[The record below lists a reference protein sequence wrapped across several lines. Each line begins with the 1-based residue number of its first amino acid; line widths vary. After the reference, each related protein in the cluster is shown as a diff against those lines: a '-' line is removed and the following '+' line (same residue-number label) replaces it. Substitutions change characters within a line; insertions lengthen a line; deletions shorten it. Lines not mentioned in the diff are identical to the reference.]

1 MAPELQALLERIRG
15 GGEVKPED
23 ANLIEHHLFRDSMI
37 PAMRNKAA
45 YTDFL
50 KDHAN
55 AGTHVNL
62 DLNDFGAIN
71 KFHGQE
77 MGDKAITDAGNIIAD
92 AAKKYAGRTFRVG
105 GDEFRAH
112 FLQPEHAKAFAAD
125 VKAAMDNYSKQLVGG
140 THRLAA
146 SIGVGHTPEH
156 AEKAL
161 MEAKWTLGVEDPSTG
176 KRKNHHAVGQA
187 PTVIGDKLHE
197 PTPQGWMPAEARI
210 QQIKANPAPTPE
222 APKMSAKPPASS
234 MSVAGHPNIT
244 ASYSYDTPAPKSNTL
259 TVNYSNP
266 LGKSEHSFGDLMGIV
281 GLTDPMFSHKLQG
294 LDDLKQEAADR
305 GFTFGTALSHDGK
318 PLGVIRGLNLKGL
331 RDLGKKFG
339 QHVIFATDG
348 KQHAHVYVNG
358 PRADHMH
365 LGTGY
370 DLSSPEHVFHVG
382 DQAHGLAFDF
392 SRLHPIG

>member
-1 MAPELQALLERIRG
+1 MVPAL
-15 GGEVKPED
+15 
-23 ANLIEHHLFRDSMI
+23 
-37 PAMRNKAA
+37 RNKAA
-45 YTDFL
+45 YNDFL

-77 MGDKAITDAGNIIAD
+77 TGDKAITDAGNIIAD

-112 FLQPEHAKAFAAD
+112 FLQPEHAQAFAAD

-146 SIGVGHTPEH
+146 SIGIGHTPEH

-161 MEAKWTLGVEDPSTG
+161 MGAKWTLGSEDPETG
-176 KRKNHHAVGQA
+176 KRKNYHGVGQA
-187 PTVIGDKLHE
+187 PTVIGDALHE
-197 PTPQGWMPAEARI
+197 PKPQGWMPAEARV
-210 QQIKANPAPTPE
+210 QQMKAAQAKAPTPE
-222 APKMSAKPPASS
+222 APKMSAKPPEST
-234 MSVAGHPNIT
+234 MSVAGHPSVSL
-244 ASYSYDTPAPKSNTL
+244 SYNYDTPTPKSNVT

-266 LGKSEHSFGDLMGIV
+266 LGKNEAPVFGPLMGIV
-281 GLTDPMFSHKLQG
+281 GLTDPMYSHRLQG
-294 LDDLKQEAADR
+294 LDDLKGEAAHR
-305 GFTFGTALSHDGK
+305 GFKFATALSHDGK
-318 PLGVIRGLNLKGL
+318 PMAIVHGLDLKGL

-339 QHVIFATDG
+339 QHVVLATDG
-348 KQHAHVYVNG
+348 KQHAHLYVNG

-370 DLSSPEHVFHVG
+370 DTSSPEHVFRVG
-382 DQAHGLAFDF
+382 DKVHGLAFDF